1 MALKDL
7 INFDL
12 LDLLWTSQLSE
23 EKRGRLVYDYMLAY
37 AGFVS
42 EKVADRLTDEDEVAM
57 SELLTSPDV
66 NPEKIEQFYRDR
78 IPNFDSLLLAATLL
92 FKKDFVLDYYKTMMQ
107 ETVKRKDPSAATW
120 INIVAKAEEDRW
132 DMVATLIKQIDQT
145 YSQNQ
150 VTA

>member
-23 EKRGRLVYDYMLAY
+23 EQRGRLVYDFMLAY

-42 EKVADRLTDEDEVAM
+42 EKVADLLTDEDEVVM
-57 SELLTSPDV
+57 SELLSSADV

-107 ETVKRKDPSAATW
+107 ETVKRKDPSAAAW
-120 INIVAKAEEDRW
+120 INIVAKAEEDKW
-132 DMVATLIKQIDQT
+132 DTVATLIKQIEQT
-145 YSQNQ
+145 YAKTQAS
-150 VTA
+150 A